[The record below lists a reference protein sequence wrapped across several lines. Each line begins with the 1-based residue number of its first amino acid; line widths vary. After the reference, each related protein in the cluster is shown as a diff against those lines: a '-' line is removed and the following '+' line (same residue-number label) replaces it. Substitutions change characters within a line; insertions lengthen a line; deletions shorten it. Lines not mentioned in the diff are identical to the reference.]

1 MLLFAV
7 LVLSL
12 LFPSVGFAE
21 ELEFVT
27 YYPSPIANA
36 TEVET
41 DLLSANRIAVGS
53 GYIAPGSGALVPSD
67 GQLIVE
73 KRVGIG
79 TDNPSTR
86 LHVSGGDI
94 KIENGTNITPNLWF
108 DAPIN
113 ADWRLR
119 DNVGNLEIAT
129 NSPADQTV
137 TITNGL
143 AGGCVSG

>member
-86 LHVSGGDI
+86 LHVSGG
-94 KIENGTNITPNLWF
+94 GTLRLKM
-108 DAPIN
+108 API
-113 ADWRLR
+113 
-119 DNVGNLEIAT
+119 
-129 NSPADQTV
+129 SPS
-137 TITNGL
+137 ICGL
-143 AGGCVSG
+143 THPSMRIGD